1 MDQNHKLENRI
12 AELEQII
19 QSQQNEILE
28 YQSLLYATNQRL
40 QILLGDIQTD
50 VDRMAQ
56 IQQMMVPK
64 EVKPIQGIEFSSR
77 FVPGQKIGGDYYDI
91 FPLGDSQKVAIVLSS
106 TGSYGLSAYVLSLL
120 VTLAPRF
127 ELSANFNLKA
137 LIDKILKSVKEQLQA
152 QDQWHLFY
160 GVFDKS
166 HLTVEYVLFGDIE
179 VATLN
184 YDQTDWVSLGST
196 AKAISVSSAE
206 EVTPVFT
213 SYAPQSLFAFSS
225 PGLREREE
233 GLTLDQSLSRVKFQ
247 DVHHWRNHIFISS
260 AIQAEQGASYPLRDQ
275 TAIVMQ
281 VKDRLIRLAK

>member
-1 MDQNHKLENRI
+1 MDQNNKLENRI

-19 QSQQNEILE
+19 QAQQNELME

-77 FVPGQKIGGDYYDI
+77 FMPGQKIGGDYYDI

-127 ELSANFNLKA
+127 ELSGDFNLKT
-137 LIDKILKSVKEQLQA
+137 LIDKVVKSVKEQLKP
-152 QDQWHLFY
+152 QDEWHLFY
-160 GVFDKS
+160 GVFDKT
-166 HLTVEYVLFGDIE
+166 HLTLEYVLFGDIE
-179 VATLN
+179 VASLVYN
-184 YDQTDWVSLGST
+184 QTQWANLIPT
-196 AKAISVSSAE
+196 APAISLLTNDQINPAVD
-206 EVTPVFT
+206 
-213 SYAPQSLFAFSS
+213 SYLPQSLFAFSS

-233 GLTLDQSLSRVKFQ
+233 GLSLDQSLSKVKFQ

-260 AIQAEQGASYPLRDQ
+260 AVQAEQGSSYPMRDQ

>member
-1 MDQNHKLENRI
+1 MDQNQKLENRI

-77 FVPGQKIGGDYYDI
+77 FMPGQKIGGDYYDI

-127 ELSANFNLKA
+127 ELSAQFNLKS
-137 LIDKILKSVKEQLQA
+137 LIDKVLKSVKEQLQT

-166 HLTVEYVLFGDIE
+166 HLTLEYVLFGEIE

-184 YDQTDWVSLGST
+184 SNQTQWLPLSSQ
-196 AKAISVSSAE
+196 APAISVTAHQ
-206 EVTPVFT
+206 EVMPIETH
-213 SYAPQSLFAFSS
+213 YGPQSLFAFSS

-233 GLTLDQSLSRVKFQ
+233 GLTLDQSLSKVNFQ
-247 DVHHWRNHIFISS
+247 DVHHWRNHIFIS
-260 AIQAEQGASYPLRDQ
+260 AAVQTEQGSSYPLRDQ
-275 TAIVMQ
+275 TGIVMQ